1 MTADPGN
8 FEKSL
13 KELSLEG
20 IILLQ
25 GLLAQRALQI
35 IVEQKPKADTVKDRL
50 LKPEKRILL

>member
-1 MTADPGN
+1 MKDFSS
-8 FEKSL
+8 FETSL

-20 IILLQ
+20 IILIQ

-35 IVEQKPKADTVKDRL
+35 LSEQKAKTDTVKDKL